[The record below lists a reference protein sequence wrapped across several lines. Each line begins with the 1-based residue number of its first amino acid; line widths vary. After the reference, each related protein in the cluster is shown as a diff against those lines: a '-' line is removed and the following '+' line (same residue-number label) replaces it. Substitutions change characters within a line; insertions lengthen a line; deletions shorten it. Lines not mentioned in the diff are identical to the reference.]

1 MRILLADDAAVVRGA
16 FARIVVPAGYE
27 LAGEAGEASEAAA
40 LAARLAP
47 DVVVVDSRLPPAGG
61 LEALARIRAAAP
73 AAALLLVAA
82 VGEQQLVRD
91 ALATGARGTLL
102 RPLLAS
108 QVLGVLAGLARTEV
122 RRSER

>member
-1 MRILLADDAAVVRGA
+1 MRILLADDAAVVREV
-16 FARIVVPAGYE
+16 FARIVAPAGYE
-27 LAGEAGEASEAAA
+27 LVGWAGEASQAAA

-47 DVVVVDSRLPPAGG
+47 DVVAIDSRLPPAGG

-73 AAALLLVAA
+73 AAALVLVAA
-82 VGEQQLVRD
+82 AGEQQLVREG
-91 ALATGARGTLL
+91 LAAGARGTLL

-122 RRSER
+122 RGSER